1 MRKCPFCGNTHIEV
15 ICNVTNTSASNDWAL
30 SANCVCDHCGTK
42 GPNFRD
48 FTHDETMVDEIK
60 QELIKSA
67 KDLWNIKQVENEDL
81 WEKEVSKVIDEAKV
95 ASKEIIEKAKAKI
108 DEINKDNRVGE
119 KVTKVKEELQGTL
132 VAVSD
137 ELKKAVKTINTDKI
151 KDRFNRLRDLLK

>member
-15 ICNVTNTSASNDWAL
+15 ICNVSNTSASNDWAL
-30 SANCVCDHCGTK
+30 SASCVCEHCGTK
-42 GPNFRD
+42 GPKFRD
-48 FTHDETMVDEIK
+48 FTHDENMIDEIK
-60 QELIKSA
+60 EDLISRA
-67 KDLWNIKQVENEDL
+67 KELWNNNPDYKEEL

-95 ASKEIIEKAKAKI
+95 ASKEILEKAKAKL

-119 KVTKVKEELQGTL
+119 KVTKVKDELQETL
-132 VAVSD
+132 VTVSD